1 MTNEAVI
8 PEPSDGR
15 PYMEAGDMP
24 LSQMTESL
32 LGVLGLAESAL
43 LEGSSSTDNILG
55 ALLAARIIA
64 GRLHVRVP
72 S

>member
-1 MTNEAVI
+1 
-8 PEPSDGR
+8 
-15 PYMEAGDMP
+15 MEAGDMP